1 MASIDRAYPVYWE
14 AAVLIASATNKRV
27 YLLANSAKSE
37 AAAALHRLKL
47 MVEARS
53 TLVGLSEELDGSPA
67 VGAGADRL
75 IVLGGDGTL
84 IGAARSL
91 GRNQIAFIGV
101 NIGKLGFLAEFS
113 LDELERC
120 FDQAVS
126 DDGLVGRR
134 SILDVSIS
142 RNGSDTES
150 IPAVND
156 CVIQAGPPF
165 RIIRLGVAINGSH
178 LTELAGDGVILCTPS
193 GSTAHNLS
201 AGGPIMQPGVDAIV
215 LTPLCPHSLTHRP
228 LVMQRD
234 AAIEIEALHV
244 NDGTTL
250 IVDGQVSYAVQPG
263 DRITVRRYES
273 DLLLVHNP
281 LHQRWHNLTSKL
293 HWGRAPNYD

>member
-1 MASIDRAYPVYWE
+1 MT
-14 AAVLIASATNKRV
+14 ASATNNRI
-27 YLLANSAKSE
+27 YLLANPAKSE
-37 AAAALHRLKL
+37 AAAALQRLQR
-47 MVEARS
+47 MVETRA
-53 TLVGLSEELDGSPA
+53 TLVGSSEELDGTPA
-67 VGAGADRL
+67 VKAGADRI

-113 LDELERC
+113 IDELEQC

-126 DDGLVGRR
+126 DDTLVGRR
-134 SILDVSIS
+134 SILHVSIS
-142 RNGSDTES
+142 RNGGNTETL
-150 IPAVND
+150 PAVND

-178 LTELAGDGVILCTPS
+178 LTEVAGDGVIVCTPS

-244 NDGTTL
+244 NEGTTV
-250 IVDGQVSYAVQPG
+250 IVDGQVSYPVRLG

-281 LHQRWHNLTSKL
+281 LHERWHNLTSKL